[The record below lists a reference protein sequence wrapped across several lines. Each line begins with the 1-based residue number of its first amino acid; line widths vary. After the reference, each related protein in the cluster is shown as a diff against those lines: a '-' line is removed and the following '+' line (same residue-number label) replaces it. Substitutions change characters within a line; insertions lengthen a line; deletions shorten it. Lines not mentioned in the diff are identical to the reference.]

1 MKTNELIDLLSAGEG
16 AVDRHLPG
24 KRFAI
29 ALVAGALVAFLL
41 MAAIFGVRSD
51 LGEVARTPLFWA
63 KVALPSSLTL
73 IALWLSSRLARPGVG
88 GGAAWVLLVLPVLL
102 VWIGAAVELAGAPAD
117 VRADLILGKTW
128 RTCPLNIALL
138 SVPTFAGTFW
148 ALRGL
153 APTRPR
159 IAGAAGGL
167 LAGACATLAYCLHCP
182 EMGIP
187 FWGVW
192 YLLGMLLPTVMGALL
207 GPRLLRW

>member
-1 MKTNELIDLLSAGEG
+1 MNTNELIDLLSAGEG
-16 AVDRHLPG
+16 AVDRHVSG

-29 ALVAGALVAFLL
+29 GLVAGALGALLL
-41 MAAIFGVRSD
+41 MAAIFGVRPD

-63 KVALPSSLTL
+63 KVALPGSLAFV
-73 IALWLSSRLARPGVG
+73 ALWLNSRLARPGVK
-88 GGAAWVLLVLPVLL
+88 GGAAWVLLALPVLL
-102 VWIGAAVELAGAPAD
+102 VWIGAAVELTGVPAD
-117 VRADLILGKTW
+117 ARAGLILGKTW

-138 SVPTFAGTFW
+138 SVPTFVGVFW

-153 APTRPR
+153 APTRLR

-167 LAGACATLAYCLHCP
+167 LAGASATLAYCLHCP